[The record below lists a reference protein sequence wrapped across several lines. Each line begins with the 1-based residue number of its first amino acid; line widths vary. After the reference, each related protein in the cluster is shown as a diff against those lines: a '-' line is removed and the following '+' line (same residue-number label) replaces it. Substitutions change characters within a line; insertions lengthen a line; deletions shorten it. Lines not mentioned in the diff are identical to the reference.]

1 MRCPYCHAV
10 GTVVRA
16 QDMSNKYP
24 QYDGYLTDDFLFYCK
39 SCGVILPKAFFQ
51 ANPDFRR

>member
-1 MRCPYCHAV
+1 MRCPYCHSE

-16 QDMSNKYP
+16 QDMGGKYP
-24 QYDGYLTDDFLFYCK
+24 QYDGYLADDFLFYCK

-51 ANPDFRR
+51 VNPGFRR